1 MASQGRTRGPDE
13 ENAFVE
19 LPRKMNHV
27 GGSGPSIDA
36 SETNGVVWMIAE
48 VPGVTESDIDIRLES
63 DILTISVDK
72 QNRNAGKRVFFS
84 ERSYGRFER
93 SIQLPFAPDPETV
106 DATIG
111 HGLLTISFPRV
122 AAERTHHIPIS
133 EAPPQRAENQSQ
145 PEDLVTEWP
154 DPAPRTPEPVTVEA
168 VATRLV

>member
-1 MASQGRTRGPDE
+1 MASQGRTRGPED

-36 SETNGVVWMIAE
+36 SETNGVVWMVAE
-48 VPGVTESDIDIRLES
+48 VPGVAESDIDIRLEG

-111 HGLLTISFPRV
+111 HGLLTISFPRG
-122 AAERTHHIPIS
+122 AASILK
-133 EAPPQRAENQSQ
+133 RAAGDCGE
-145 PEDLVTEWP
+145 LVTFK
-154 DPAPRTPEPVTVEA
+154 DC
-168 VATRLV
+168 RLVCAGVKYALSLTLRDYALAMP